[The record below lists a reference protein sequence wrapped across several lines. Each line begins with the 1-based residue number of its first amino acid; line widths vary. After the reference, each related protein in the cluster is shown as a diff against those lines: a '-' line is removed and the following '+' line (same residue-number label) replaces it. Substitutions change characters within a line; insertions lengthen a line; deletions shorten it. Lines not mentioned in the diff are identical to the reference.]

1 MEEAS
6 DLYLIVGIGNP
17 GNGYADTRHNV
28 GFQVV
33 QDFARRY
40 GITFRKE
47 TSLQAQIGKGALPET
62 GQKVIVMMPQTYVNC
77 SGEAVVACTRYFR
90 IKLERLIV
98 VSDEV
103 ALPFGK
109 MRLSDKGSA
118 GGHNGLKDIEAKL
131 GTQYYARLRF
141 GVGDREYGELAD
153 HVLGKFTED
162 EKKRLP
168 PFIEQAVEVLYIWIT
183 KGSEPAKRATAS
195 QEDLKS

>member
-17 GNGYADTRHNV
+17 GSGYADTRHNV

-33 QDFARRY
+33 QEFARRF
-40 GITFRKE
+40 GISLRKE
-47 TSLQAQIGKGALPET
+47 ASLQAVIGKGALPET
-62 GQKVIVMMPQTYVNC
+62 GQKVIVIMPLTYVNL
-77 SGEAVVACTRYFR
+77 SGEAVLAALRYYR
-90 IKLERLIV
+90 IKLDNLIV

-109 MRLSDKGSA
+109 LRLSDKGSA

-141 GVGDREYGELAD
+141 GVGDRENGELAD

-168 PFIEQAVEVLYIWIT
+168 PFVEQAAEVLYIWVT
-183 KGSEPAKRATAS
+183 KGSEPAKRATS
-195 QEDLKS
+195 PQEDLKS